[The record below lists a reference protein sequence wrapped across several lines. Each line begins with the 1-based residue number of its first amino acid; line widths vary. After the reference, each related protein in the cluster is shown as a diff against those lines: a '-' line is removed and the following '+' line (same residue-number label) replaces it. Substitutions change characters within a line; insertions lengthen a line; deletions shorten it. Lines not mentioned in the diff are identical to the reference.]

1 MVTAQR
7 LTETSE
13 STKQKTPDLDKV
25 KGDKLSQGKCYVN
38 LVFRYDNC

>member
-25 KGDKLSQGKCYVN
+25 EDKLGQGKCYVN